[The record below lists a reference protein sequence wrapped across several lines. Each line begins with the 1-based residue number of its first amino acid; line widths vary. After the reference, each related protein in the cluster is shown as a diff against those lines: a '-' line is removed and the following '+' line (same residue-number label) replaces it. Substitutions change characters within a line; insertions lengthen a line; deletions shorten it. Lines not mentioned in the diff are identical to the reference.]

1 MGYPCVAAVREAC
14 GIDYGNP
21 AGEIRLDWTPDEMV
35 AGLEIV
41 TDGHGKFEADGP
53 DVEDVIGATGSLVA
67 DGKADEGED
76 CARRDQN

>member
-1 MGYPCVAAVREAC
+1 
-14 GIDYGNP
+14 
-21 AGEIRLDWTPDEMV
+21 MV
-35 AGLEIV
+35 AGLETV

-53 DVEDVIGATGSLVA
+53 DVEDVIGAIGSLVA

>member
-1 MGYPCVAAVREAC
+1 
-14 GIDYGNP
+14 
-21 AGEIRLDWTPDEMV
+21 MV
-35 AGLEIV
+35 AGLETV
-41 TDGHGKFEADGP
+41 TDGHGKFEAGEP